1 MSYTALVKNE
11 LVSVPENQTDCEL
24 AQLSALIRV
33 SGTLSMHG
41 PGKFAV
47 RIVTETGTVART
59 VISSSRRLFDL
70 GTSVEYR
77 RSIMHKKRN
86 YLLEISNQ
94 DSLAEALSA
103 LGIYIPGEG
112 LVSGIPKS
120 VIRTKQAQRAFLR
133 GAFMAGGFLADPLKD
148 FHLEIAVSGERFAT
162 ELVKLMG
169 SIGVKARLNH
179 RNRHTNALMRTREIY
194 AVYLKSSDDI
204 IKFLREIGAPTMAR
218 AIAFTRV
225 QKYYRNNVN
234 RVVNAEMANQTR
246 SSNAAADQL
255 ALIEKAEKLIGLRA
269 LPPAVRDFCLARKDN
284 PELSLS
290 ALGESFVPPVSKSAM
305 YHRLLRLEKI
315 VQDLEKDA

>member
-1 MSYTALVKNE
+1 MSFTAEVKNE
-11 LVSVPENQTDCEL
+11 LVSVPEGQTDSAL

-33 SGTLSMHG
+33 SGTLSVQG

-59 VISSSRRLFDL
+59 VVSSSRRLFDL
-70 GTSVEYR
+70 DTSIEYR

-94 DSLAEALSA
+94 DSLAGALSA

-112 LVSGIPKS
+112 LVRGIPKNI
-120 VIRTKQAQRAFLR
+120 VRTKQTQRAFLR
-133 GAFMAGGFLADPLKD
+133 GAFMAGGFVADPRKD
-148 FHLEIAVSGERFAT
+148 FHLEIAVSGDEFAAD
-162 ELVKLMG
+162 LVKLIG
-169 SIGVKARLNH
+169 TLGVKARLNH
-179 RNRHTNALMRTREIY
+179 RNRHTNALTRSREIY

-204 IKFLREIGAPTMAR
+204 ITFLREIGATTMAR
-218 AIAFTRV
+218 VAAAARNM
-225 QKYYRNNVN
+225 KHYRNNVN
-234 RVVNAEMANQTR
+234 RAVNAEMANQTR

-255 ALIEKAEKLIGLRA
+255 ALIEKAEKLIGLSA
-269 LPPAVRDFCLARKDN
+269 LPPAVREFCIARKDN
-284 PELSLS
+284 PELSLL

>member
-11 LVSVPENQTDCEL
+11 LVSVPEIQTDCEL

-133 GAFMAGGFLADPLKD
+133 GAFMADPLKD

-225 QKYYRNNVN
+225 QKHYRNNVN

-315 VQDLEKDA
+315 VSDFEKDA

>member
-11 LVSVPENQTDCEL
+11 LVSVPEIQTDCEL

-225 QKYYRNNVN
+225 QKHYRN
-234 RVVNAEMANQTR
+234 MANQTR

-255 ALIEKAEKLIGLRA
+255 ALIEKAEKLVGLRA

>member
-11 LVSVPENQTDCEL
+11 LVSVPEIQTDCEL

-204 IKFLREIGAPTMAR
+204 IKFL
-218 AIAFTRV
+218 
-225 QKYYRNNVN
+225 
-234 RVVNAEMANQTR
+234 
-246 SSNAAADQL
+246 
-255 ALIEKAEKLIGLRA
+255 
-269 LPPAVRDFCLARKDN
+269 
-284 PELSLS
+284 
-290 ALGESFVPPVSKSAM
+290 
-305 YHRLLRLEKI
+305 
-315 VQDLEKDA
+315 

>member
-11 LVSVPENQTDCEL
+11 LVSVPELQTECEL

-133 GAFMAGGFLADPLKD
+133 GAFMAGGFLAEPLKD

-225 QKYYRNNVN
+225 QKHYRNNVN

-290 ALGESFVPPVSKSAM
+290 ALGESFEPPVSKSAM